1 MPSLLTTVNP
11 LRTKK
16 IPARVAL
23 RHIPEERMS
32 SEYIKKLQE
41 AAKRRKEIV
50 RLHKTMSI
58 TEIANVVGVSRQR
71 VSEVLREE
79 REKAK

>member
-1 MPSLLTTVNP
+1 
-11 LRTKK
+11 
-16 IPARVAL
+16 
-23 RHIPEERMS
+23 MS

-79 REKAK
+79 RGKAK